1 MNRNGIRICFL
12 PLRILIRPKKIQSQI
27 AASRG
32 ITQRWKLTNNAE
44 PPKNILCPWVHC
56 TSQDIIPVHYL
67 RVNDGIALEGY
78 SLDRENFIWNHNNQ
92 QLYYRQVFRIRI
104 RPFACEKKNHNIF
117 LFIMKGEHIK
127 GQCHWGFELGSFLP
141 FERFCKIL
149 GLGRSRIRV
158 GKISDPDPNY
168 FNSDPQKWPL
178 RKTIYRTY
186 WSLFCLTS
194 FLLRLPVLIYELKSV
209 HMLNTWGASGFLVP

>member
-1 MNRNGIRICFL
+1 MTPRRYFMAFSLWRVPFSSAPAVLSSGVPDPTICL
-12 PLRILIRPKKIQSQI
+12 WEKILK
-27 AASRG
+27 
-32 ITQRWKLTNNAE
+32 
-44 PPKNILCPWVHC
+44 
-56 TSQDIIPVHYL
+56 
-67 RVNDGIALEGY
+67 
-78 SLDRENFIWNHNNQ
+78 
-92 QLYYRQVFRIRI
+92 
-104 RPFACEKKNHNIF
+104 IF

-141 FERFCKIL
+141 FERFCKIF

-168 FNSDPQKWPL
+168 FNSDPQKLPL

-194 FLLRLPVLIYELKSV
+194 FLLRLPVLVIYELKSV